1 MLKPSK
7 RRLERMRL
15 ETLGAAL
22 GLKSYGGIPAT
33 LGAGG
38 GQSNTSNE
46 KEINNGLNAQEIVD
60 KCSK

>member
-1 MLKPSK
+1 
-7 RRLERMRL
+7 MRL

-38 GQSNTSNE
+38 GQEDNNMNISIDSNTSNE